1 MKKLVLVS
9 AVFFLM
15 AGTAMAEYVNL
26 APLYGVASTNATYGS
41 YNAGNAIDGNV
52 DTLWVAGSWQN
63 VTTCQWLIIDLNST
77 YAVDKIV
84 LHDSPLAQGSS
95 ASETFYLYGSANGE
109 SWNLI
114 RSGSLVDIDG
124 ANSLEIAFAL
134 TDMRY
139 IAFDVTEG
147 PNWAHI
153 NEIMIY
159 GDDGRTPTRQIAET
173 SSVPE
178 PGTLLLLGLG
188 LFGIAGARRFKK

>member
-1 MKKLVLVS
+1 MRKLVLVS
-9 AVFFLM
+9 AVFLLM

-26 APLYGVASTNATYGS
+26 APLYGTASTNSTWEGRTA
-41 YNAGNAIDGNV
+41 ANAIDGSV
-52 DTLWVAGSWQN
+52 DTLWVAGTWVN
-63 VTTCQWLIIDLNST
+63 VTSCQWLIVDLNNT
-77 YAVDKIV
+77 YAVDRIV
-84 LHDSPLAQGSS
+84 LHDSPLTQGSS
-95 ASETFYLYGSANGE
+95 LSETFYLYGSTNGE
-109 SWNLI
+109 NWNLI
-114 RSGSLVDIDG
+114 RSGSLVDVDG
-124 ANSLEIAFAL
+124 ANSLEIAFGP

-188 LFGIAGARRFKK
+188 LCGIAGARRFKK